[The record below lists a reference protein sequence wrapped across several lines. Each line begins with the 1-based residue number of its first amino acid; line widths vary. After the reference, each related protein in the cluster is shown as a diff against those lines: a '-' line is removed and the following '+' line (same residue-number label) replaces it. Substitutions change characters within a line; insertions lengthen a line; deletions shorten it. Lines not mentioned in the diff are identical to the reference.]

1 MSHVDPSYNKK
12 ITAGADLEAGRF
24 VTAAG
29 VYPAAG
35 AKPAGVTVHAA
46 KSGKPVTITI
56 FGLVKVQGAAAIAAG
71 ADVCSDANGRAVV
84 SATSGHVVCGK
95 MVEPTRALVSSK
107 ADQGLILLDHMF
119 LNTIA

>member
-1 MSHVDPSYNKK
+1 MSHVQQTYTQK
-12 ITAGADLEAGRF
+12 ITAGADVEAGRF

-46 KSGKPVTITI
+46 KNGKPVTIAVS
-56 FGLVKVQGAAAIAAG
+56 GPVKVQGAAAIARF

-84 SATSGHVVCGK
+84 SATAGHVVCGK
-95 MVEPTRALVSSK
+95 MLEPTRALVSGK
-107 ADQGLILLDHMF
+107 ADEGLMILDHMF
-119 LNTIA
+119 RSVI

>member
-1 MSHVDPSYNKK
+1 MSHVQQTYTLK

-35 AKPAGVTVHAA
+35 AKPAGVTIHAA
-46 KSGKPVTITI
+46 KSGKPVTIAV
-56 FGLVKVQGAAAIAAG
+56 FGPVKVQGAAAIARFV
-71 ADVCSDANGRAVV
+71 DVCSDANGRAIV

-95 MVEPTRALVSSK
+95 MVEPSRALVSSK
-107 ADQGLILLDHMF
+107 ADEGLILLDHMF
-119 LNTIA
+119 RNTIA